1 MDISETQPPPSSPP
15 YCARSHDPAPA
26 QNLRAKRKPK
36 LTNEGRDP
44 GQDKK
49 RVRKHGTLPRSR
61 RASGKSASYPTSL
74 YWHPTIKPIH
84 MTAATSLEGSS
95 EPRKS
100 RTSHAPPHL
109 TPGVPVSTSTK
120 LVFPPPRLQL
130 PLATKTASIR
140 PLPPS
145 RRSAYERLHGGPHF
159 KIYED
164 KPPTDKLF
172 SLSSG
177 YSFFPWSP
185 APARFRSGIGNAEQ
199 DQENDPS
206 FTIPIPDL
214 TVREYAPRPTTT
226 AVGDAAVI
234 QGRSMKAKH
243 QVSKQSLQILRMMR

>member
-15 YCARSHDPAPA
+15 YCARSHHPAPA

-36 LTNEGRDP
+36 LTNEGRDA

-49 RVRKHGTLPRSR
+49 RVKKHGTLPRSR

-84 MTAATSLEGSS
+84 MAAATSLEGSS

-109 TPGVPVSTSTK
+109 TPRVPASTSTK

-243 QVSKQSLQILRMMR
+243 QVSKQGLQILRMMR